1 MKQIRIFGFAA
12 SFVLCIL
19 LLTGGC
25 TKLAE
30 EPVQTKVEPQK
41 TAPAKVELEEQKPT
55 VKLALKFT
63 PQDSTT
69 YKVTTETDNSVI
81 WESADSEKPKG
92 FTGGHTGR
100 KIEVIFTQQIQ
111 STDDKGNAVAKITIK
126 ELKYLAKVKNDI
138 TMDFDS
144 SRQED
149 RQNPL
154 SKLIGKSYTIELTA
168 SGQVS
173 KLIDANDA
181 RAAVKG
187 DSSANKT
194 AANLLSLKAIMER
207 HTIPALPASD
217 KNQMLPGENWS
228 RIESF
233 SFSMMGSKAYEKIYT
248 LKEIKDVDNRRI
260 AIAQME
266 AVPSAEYAKEL
277 HKEQSA
283 TFFASMSDNTET
295 YTGEL
300 KLDLTGGKVEE
311 YRENLTTEWLI
322 VDPNPKENEQPAALK
337 MTAVRAFSIEK
348 ID

>member
-1 MKQIRIFGFAA
+1 MGEQIMKQIRIFGFAA
-12 SFVLCIL
+12 SLALCVLL
-19 LLTGGC
+19 FAAGC
-25 TKLAE
+25 TKPAE
-30 EPVQTKVEPQK
+30 KPSQTKVEPQK
-41 TAPAKVELEEQKPT
+41 QKPL

-63 PQDSTT
+63 PADSTT
-69 YKVTTETDNSVI
+69 YKVTTDADNSII
-81 WESADSEKPKG
+81 WESADPDKPKG

-100 KIEVIFTQQIQ
+100 KIETTFTQQIQ
-111 STDDKGNAVAKITIK
+111 STNDKGNAVAKITIK
-126 ELKYLAKVKNDI
+126 QLKYLAKVKDEI

-154 SKLIGKSYTIELTA
+154 SKLIGQSYTIEITS

-187 DSSANKT
+187 DSAANKT
-194 AANLLSLKAIMER
+194 AANLLSLEAITER
-207 HTIPALPASD
+207 HTIPALPATD
-217 KNQMLPGENWS
+217 KNQLLTGENWS
-228 RIESF
+228 NIESF
-233 SFSMMGSKAYEKIYT
+233 SFTMMGSKEYEKIYT

-260 AIAQME
+260 AIARME
-266 AVPSAEYAKEL
+266 AVPSAEKAREL

-283 TFFASMSDNTET
+283 SFFANMSDNTET
-295 YTGEL
+295 YTGQL
-300 KLDLTGGKVEE
+300 KLDLTDGKVEE

-337 MTAVRAFSIEK
+337 MTAVRSYSIEK